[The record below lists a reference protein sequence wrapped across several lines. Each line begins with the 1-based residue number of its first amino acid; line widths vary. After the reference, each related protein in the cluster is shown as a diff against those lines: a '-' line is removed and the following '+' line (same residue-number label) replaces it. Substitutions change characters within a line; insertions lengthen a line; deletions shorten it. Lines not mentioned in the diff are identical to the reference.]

1 MFFCLHQHLMSTQK
15 NWDGQSKGKVLGFKI
30 FVFTLNT
37 FGLGP
42 AYFLLRFVTLYYFFF
57 SKPNKYIREYFKTV
71 HGYSPLKARLAVYKN
86 NYLLGQTIID
96 KVAVMAGAKG
106 AITTVSKNGH
116 YLDELAAI
124 GKGGILVSA
133 HIGNWEVAGQGLNRL
148 NTNFNILMYAN
159 EKENIKEYM
168 DGVMTKK
175 KINIISIN
183 EETKSHIIELH
194 KAFSNNELVVM
205 HGDRYREGAKTL
217 TANFFGRPAQFPAG
231 PFVMAAKFG
240 VPLCIVFAV
249 KKGKYDYQFSTE
261 KCIKVDRTRDEAKLE
276 AICQD
281 LLQQYVAEVEKKVK
295 EYPHQWFNY
304 YDFWK

>member
-1 MFFCLHQHLMSTQK
+1 MADKQ

-30 FVFTLNT
+30 FGFILNT
-37 FGLGP
+37 FGLRP
-42 AYFLLRFVTLYYFFF
+42 AYFILRFVSFYYFLF
-57 SKPNKYIREYFKTV
+57 SKPNKYIRQYFIKA
-71 HGYSPLKARLAVYKN
+71 HGYSKLRARLAVYKN
-86 NYLLGQTIID
+86 NFLLGQTIID
-96 KVAVMAGAKG
+96 KVTVMAGIKNAVK
-106 AITTVSKNGH
+106 TRSKNGH

-148 NTNFNILMYAN
+148 GTAFNILMYTN
-159 EKENIKEYM
+159 EKEDVKQYM
-168 DGVMTKK
+168 DGVMKDK

-217 TANFFGRPAQFPAG
+217 TTDFFGSPAKFPAG
-231 PFVMAAKFG
+231 PFILAAKFG

-249 KKGKYDYQFSTE
+249 KTGKFSYEFSTLKPIQVARVRGE
-261 KCIKVDRTRDEAKLE
+261 KDLE
-276 AICQD
+276 RVCAD
-281 LLQQYVAEVEKKVK
+281 LLQKYVNELENMVK
-295 EYPHQWFNY
+295 AFPHQWFNY